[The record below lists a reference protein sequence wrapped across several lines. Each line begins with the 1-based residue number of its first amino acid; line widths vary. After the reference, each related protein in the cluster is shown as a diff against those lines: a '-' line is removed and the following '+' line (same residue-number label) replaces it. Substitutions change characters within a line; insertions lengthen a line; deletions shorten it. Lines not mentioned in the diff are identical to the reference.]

1 MWSLLWILFVMF
13 ILSIFYWDNDFVKKY
28 IWNNKRIPLQ
38 QQMIKWVIFIW
49 WFLFLYLIISS
60 SVNKLFLYTSVVSE
74 NGIIIDLKN
83 EWIESS
89 SDAEW
94 FNKSLSRVWNF
105 LNNIDIPYQ
114 DVWWSNNINWTV
126 PFVYKELS
134 VKNTNILFSSQKES
148 DWLYIVNF
156 EWASINPWWDP
167 NVGTSK
173 LYLNNIATVFNKT
186 KNLSF
191 CLTNR
196 SWSDWSDNGTW
207 TNNLLGSW
215 NTLSWSIEKVQVKDV
230 NNIWTS
236 ILDTITKINTEKAW
250 EIKNNVWIIKK
261 ISEINNVYKNIY
273 NSYLISVKKD
283 FIEQDFANL
292 WWTDAYNY
300 LLINNIV
307 CLNNTPSADIKV
319 ATPDDINKLILNPIL
334 ESLLTLQR
342 FSEEQTDSIQKEENK
357 IMFLANSVSLLLS
370 LKVPDSYKWTF
381 ELQDWVTPKMDSML
395 IHSLSNPFIVSFD
408 WWNKVLNAWI
418 CYNYLFWPDLEAFF
432 TARWFWY
439 INNILNQSCSSNF
452 WKIYHYKDNSI
463 YRINRSYFAAV
474 VDEIKNWQ
482 ESNSIDKNIWEYWFV
497 RYWNFVSDFQN
508 WTNNTY
514 AEAKIWLFQLD
525 NADLKNYVEEFSNR
539 ISKTNNVLSS
549 FIFYIRDIILS
560 LFIYLIPWIFLVLVL
575 KLIRK

>member
-1 MWSLLWILFVMF
+1 
-13 ILSIFYWDNDFVKKY
+13 
-28 IWNNKRIPLQ
+28 
-38 QQMIKWVIFIW
+38 
-49 WFLFLYLIISS
+49 
-60 SVNKLFLYTSVVSE
+60 
-74 NGIIIDLKN
+74 
-83 EWIESS
+83 
-89 SDAEW
+89 
-94 FNKSLSRVWNF
+94 
-105 LNNIDIPYQ
+105 
-114 DVWWSNNINWTV
+114 
-126 PFVYKELS
+126 
-134 VKNTNILFSSQKES
+134 
-148 DWLYIVNF
+148 
-156 EWASINPWWDP
+156 
-167 NVGTSK
+167 
-173 LYLNNIATVFNKT
+173 
-186 KNLSF
+186 
-191 CLTNR
+191 
-196 SWSDWSDNGTW
+196 
-207 TNNLLGSW
+207 
-215 NTLSWSIEKVQVKDV
+215 
-230 NNIWTS
+230 
-236 ILDTITKINTEKAW
+236 
-250 EIKNNVWIIKK
+250 
-261 ISEINNVYKNIY
+261 
-273 NSYLISVKKD
+273 
-283 FIEQDFANL
+283 
-292 WWTDAYNY
+292 
-300 LLINNIV
+300 LINNIV